1 MYSAAT
7 KARWV
12 ELYTAGASTKKIAAD
27 EGVSSRTVLLYLKAA
42 GVRLRAPGRLKQSEL
57 SKEEQFR
64 RWWLK
69 SQYDIDHEVYDQML
83 ERQGGVCAI
92 CHKPPPERANGGVL
106 HVDHDHATRKV
117 RGLLCR
123 RCNPALGAFDDDPG
137 RLRRAAEYL
146 EKNR

>member
-1 MYSAAT
+1 M

-12 ELYTAGASTKKIAAD
+12 EMYATGASTKKIAAE
-27 EGVSSRTVLLYLKAA
+27 EGVAPRTVLLHLKTA
-42 GVRLRAPGRLKQSEL
+42 GVQVRASGRPKQSEL

-69 SQYDIDHEVYDQML
+69 SQYGIDHEAYDQLL

-92 CHKPPPERANGGVL
+92 CYKPPPERANGGVL
-106 HVDHDHATRKV
+106 HVDHDHATGKV

-123 RCNPALGAFDDDPG
+123 RCNPALGAFDDDPA

-146 EKNR
+146 EKSQ